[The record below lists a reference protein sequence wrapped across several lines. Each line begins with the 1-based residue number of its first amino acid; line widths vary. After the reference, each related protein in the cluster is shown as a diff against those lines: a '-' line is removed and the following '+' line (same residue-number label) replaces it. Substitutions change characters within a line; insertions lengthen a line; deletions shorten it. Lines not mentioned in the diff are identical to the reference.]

1 MDFSVGIP
9 PESRT
14 LVVIPTMLM
23 NSQNIEDLTEALEV
37 RFLANQDKN
46 LSYGLLTDFM

>member
-1 MDFSVGIP
+1 M
-9 PESRT
+9 ESHRNRRT

-23 NSQNIEDLTEALEV
+23 SSQNIDELTEALEV

-46 LSYGLLTDFM
+46 LLLAC